1 MKALTVGGAM
11 LDSIA
16 IVENDRIERME
27 MHNAD
32 TSFLLLEEGGKTEAA
47 EISTHCG
54 GGAVNAAVSM
64 ARQGLDV
71 STLIKLGQDQRADT
85 ILSKLEAEHVST
97 RWVKRDNRKPTGS
110 SVMIASHHRDAAVFT
125 FRGANTL
132 LEPEDLKDD
141 AFAVDLVYITS
152 LSNESADCF
161 PLLVK
166 KAKSQKAMVATNPG
180 VRQLSARGGAFYDTL
195 KDIDI
200 LSINQKEAN
209 ALVPHLT
216 TYVGEGGEALPLKK
230 GERPAALVAKGLT
243 GGGFQITLARF
254 VCAILERGPKFVLI
268 TSGSEGA
275 FLAYHGGLIFCP
287 ALKDVEVA
295 GTAGGGDSY
304 ASTFA
309 AFIAMGRKPEE
320 AMQAATLNAASVISY
335 ADTQTGLLPI
345 EDLQERIEKFKN
357 ALPIRHWEI
366 QSAGLC

>member
-11 LDSIA
+11 VDSIA

-32 TSFLLLEEGGKTEAA
+32 ISFLLLEEGRKTEAS
-47 EISTHCG
+47 EISTHSG

-64 ARQGLDV
+64 SRIGLDV
-71 STLIKLGQDQRADT
+71 STLIKLGQDQRADY
-85 ILSKLEAEHVST
+85 ILSRLEDEKVST
-97 RWVKRDNRKPTGS
+97 RWVKRDSRAPTGS

-132 LEPEDLKDD
+132 LETDDLRDE

-161 PLLVK
+161 PILVE
-166 KAKSQKAMVATNPG
+166 KAKAHNALIATNPG
-180 VRQLSARGGAFYDTL
+180 VRQLSARGGAFQEKL

-200 LSINQKEAN
+200 LSINHTEAN
-209 ALVPHLT
+209 ALVPQFVAT
-216 TYVGEGGEALPLKK
+216 VGEGGEALPLKK
-230 GERPAALVAKGLT
+230 GEQPPSLVLRGFS
-243 GGGFQITLARF
+243 GGGFEITLARF
-254 VCAILERGPKFVLI
+254 VCAILERGPKYVVI
-268 TSGSEGA
+268 TSGGEGA
-275 FLAYHGGLIFCP
+275 FLAYDKGLLFCP
-287 ALKDVEVA
+287 SLKDVEVA
-295 GTAGGGDSY
+295 GTAGGGDAF

-309 AFIAMGRKPEE
+309 AYIAKGHDPEE

-335 ADTQTGLLPI
+335 ADTQTGLLSS
-345 EDLQERIEKFKN
+345 ELLQEQIQKHK
-357 ALPIRHWEI
+357 AQIPIRHWEI